1 MSLAVP
7 NIGSATLQEVSMPNL
22 HHVKSRVAFLDEA
35 GDTNIATN
43 KPGVS
48 QYFVIAAAITDEEN
62 IAKLEAHATSIALKH
77 FGGSEIKSSNVGPN
91 DARRT
96 RILDDL
102 LLERFSVFAVVVDK
116 RLLLSKG
123 FTFKRSF
130 FKYLNRI
137 AYTELYKHFAD
148 LQIRADEHGY
158 DSFQRS
164 FTEYIRREH
173 PVDLFGQIG
182 IQLVNSRSSS
192 GNQIA
197 DFIAGTLL
205 REFTDSGSPR
215 YSKLLRR
222 THHLLQLLEWP
233 KRRGKIAESPI
244 TGECPFDADFLRM
257 GRIAVEL
264 FIRQHSKDRSEQIQ
278 DCISCARILLDNALH
293 GDPEEYVSTGE
304 LLEAMRNF
312 GGVKATRKSF
322 GRQVIDRLRDAG
334 VHIAGSANGYK
345 LIVSCRGVV
354 EFAEYYEHFIT
365 PMVKRLAVVRSAG
378 LVTSNG
384 AWDVLSEKSL
394 EHLRSIVESATRK

>member
-1 MSLAVP
+1 
-7 NIGSATLQEVSMPNL
+7 MPNL
-22 HHVKSRVAFLDEA
+22 HPVKSRVAFLDEA
-35 GDTNIATN
+35 GDTNIATS
-43 KPGVS
+43 KAGVS
-48 QYFVIAAAITDEEN
+48 QYFVIAAVITDEEN
-62 IAKLEAHATSIALKH
+62 IANLEAHAASIALKH

-91 DARRT
+91 DNRRT
-96 RILDDL
+96 RILNDL
-102 LLERFSVFAVVVDK
+102 LQDRFSIFAVVVDK
-116 RLLLSKG
+116 RLLYSKG

-137 AYTELYKHFAD
+137 AYTELFKHFAD

-164 FTEYIRREH
+164 FAEYIRREH

-182 IQLVNSRSSS
+182 IRLVNSKSSP

-205 REFTDSGSPR
+205 REFADSSSPR
-215 YSKLLRR
+215 YSTLLLK
-222 THHLLQLLEWP
+222 THHLLKLVEWP
-233 KRRGKIAESPI
+233 KRRGSIAETPVS
-244 TGECPFDADFLRM
+244 GDSPFDADFMRM
-257 GRIAVEL
+257 SRIAVEL
-264 FIRQHSKDRSEQIQ
+264 FIRKHSKNRSEQIQ

-312 GGVKATRKSF
+312 GVVTATRKSF

-334 VHIAGSANGYK
+334 VHIAGSTKGYK

-365 PMVKRLAVVRSAG
+365 PMVKRLAVVRGAG
-378 LVTSNG
+378 LLTSNG
-384 AWDVLSEKSL
+384 AWDVLSEKGL